1 MAPPAASAMQRA
13 RSDDSAVET
22 GASYRPWR
30 CWQLARVP
38 LVLASAAMMLHTLQA
53 GGTLETLPRSKM
65 SEPVSRRLQEAVAID
80 ALIGLHNKS
89 KAPVSPTISPEDLET
104 AEKQLLEAVRG
115 ESTKVG
121 EAIRHRH
128 AAEIFLND
136 RANDID
142 LAVCEA
148 GSKFFQFEVLQEL
161 VKMGGS
167 VNKQACGD
175 RGGTTV
181 QEAAYWGVDEGLTR
195 IIKEL
200 GGDPSVPNKQ
210 GLPPIYVACE
220 GGGQFG
226 AIHHLKKNGAQMN
239 QTIDGKPLVMY
250 AAEQQQFHITK
261 CLLDNGAEWPWDDRS
276 PKLRIRGKDYVM
288 GISAVPKHGIEAA
301 LCTAA
306 RNNSQ
311 SQVLSYLVL
320 GADIEYPWC
329 WTPNLP
335 WYTTPL
341 GHAAVHRHKDM
352 VRLLLDLKANRHD
365 RSKCCVAK
373 QPDCLPRSCFGCF
386 SACEAF
392 ASRNDVLIPVQT
404 EGDEELGKLLGCS
417 DDVRASALLRKQLSF
432 I

>member
-1 MAPPAASAMQRA
+1 
-13 RSDDSAVET
+13 
-22 GASYRPWR
+22 
-30 CWQLARVP
+30 
-38 LVLASAAMMLHTLQA
+38 
-53 GGTLETLPRSKM
+53 M
-65 SEPVSRRLQEAVAID
+65 SEPVSRHLQEAVAID
-80 ALIGLHNKS
+80 ALIDLHNKS
-89 KAPVSPTISPEDLET
+89 RAPVAPTISPEDLES

-115 ESTKVG
+115 EYAKVG

-128 AAEIFLND
+128 AAEIFLKD

-167 VNKQACGD
+167 VNKQACGH

-210 GLPPIYVACE
+210 GLPPVYVACE
-220 GGGQFG
+220 GPSGDSSGDSDMAASAKKHGPKTPQALSHKG
-226 AIHHLKKNGAQMN
+226 TIHHLKKNGAEMN

-261 CLLDNGAEWPWDDRS
+261 CLLDNGADWPWDVKS

-288 GISAVPKHGIEAA
+288 GISAVPKNGIEAA

-341 GHAAVHRHKDM
+341 GHAAVHRHKDFET
-352 VRLLLDLKANRHD
+352 K
-365 RSKCCVAK
+365 S
-373 QPDCLPRSCFGCF
+373 S
-386 SACEAF
+386 E
-392 ASRNDVLIPVQT
+392 
-404 EGDEELGKLLGCS
+404 
-417 DDVRASALLRKQLSF
+417 
-432 I
+432 